1 MRGSRWC
8 GATNG
13 YCPAISDALGE
24 WARRAIDVG
33 TGRDPAAAA
42 LGRIAEARSLIL
54 EGEVARGLDLLN
66 EAAVATM
73 SGELDPL
80 STGVV
85 YCEVVCALQA
95 VAQYDLAE
103 QWTQAMERWRQGQ
116 PVGSIHGRCRVHRAE
131 ILRLRGSCLEAEQ
144 EALGACEELRPY
156 LRREFGWPLT
166 ELGRIRLRIGD
177 VRGAEEAFLA
187 AHQAGW
193 DAQPG
198 LALVRLAQGDV
209 PLAAALIREA
219 LDYPLNVP
227 SKELPPNSD
236 LRRAPLLAAQ
246 VEIEIAA
253 GDIDRARSA
262 ADELTRVAAVFESK
276 ALAAGAVLAHGQV
289 RLAAGDTAGARGD
302 FEAAVHQWGEIGA
315 PYETALGRMGLAH
328 AHRAE
333 GNEAHAILEFR
344 AAHAAFERV
353 GAASQAARAADAMGE
368 MPRDE
373 IRASTSQTRP
383 TVASSAQRDA
393 DNVFRREGD
402 YWLVVFEGQIVRLR
416 DMRGIRYLAR
426 LLANPGREFHVV
438 DLVGLEQGGPADT
451 THVTEPGLR
460 FRDAGDAGEML
471 DARAKEAYRRRL
483 TEIED
488 DLEEARALGDASR
501 VAQATA
507 ERDFLARELSR
518 AVGLGGRDRRVGSAA
533 ERARA
538 SVTRAVRQAMGR
550 IRAQHPPLGAHLE
563 RAIRTGTYCAY
574 LPDPRVPVA
583 WKL

>member
-1 MRGSRWC
+1 
-8 GATNG
+8 
-13 YCPAISDALGE
+13 
-24 WARRAIDVG
+24 
-33 TGRDPAAAA
+33 
-42 LGRIAEARSLIL
+42 
-54 EGEVARGLDLLN
+54 
-66 EAAVATM
+66 
-73 SGELDPL
+73 
-80 STGVV
+80 
-85 YCEVVCALQA
+85 VVCALQA

-166 ELGRIRLRIGD
+166 ELGRNRLRTGN

-193 DAQPG
+193 DPQPG

-209 PLAAALIREA
+209 ALAAALIREA

-246 VEIEIAA
+246 VEIEIA
-253 GDIDRARSA
+253 GGNIDRARSA

-276 ALAAGAVLAHGQV
+276 ALAAGAVFAHGQV
-289 RLAAGDTAGARGD
+289 RLAVGDTAGARSD
-302 FEAAVHQWGEIGA
+302 FGAAVHQWGEIGA

-344 AAHAAFERV
+344 AAYVAFERI
-353 GAASQAARAADAMGE
+353 GAASQAAQAADALGGMA
-368 MPRDE
+368 RDE
-373 IRASTSQTRP
+373 IRASTSQTHP
-383 TVASSAQRDA
+383 TVASSAHRDVG
-393 DNVFRREGD
+393 NVFRREGD
-402 YWLVVFEGQIVRLR
+402 YWSVVFEGQIVRLR
-416 DMRGIRYLAR
+416 DTRGVRYLAR
-426 LLANPGREFHVV
+426 MLANPGREFHVV
-438 DLVGLEQGGPADT
+438 DLVGVEHGGLADT

-488 DLEEARALGDASR
+488 DLEEGRALGDAPR

-507 ERDFLARELSR
+507 ERDVLARELSR

-538 SVTRAVRQAMGR
+538 SVTRAVRQAMER
-550 IRAQHPPLGAHLE
+550 IRAHHPPLGAHLE